1 MRMIYAVDGVP
12 FPRRPDAPIQVTD
25 SQVVTNA
32 QRTVGPG
39 ASATKE
45 LLAEKLSITAKWS
58 QLTNAEFRRLKAMRA
73 GKNFFRLRYYDEGTG
88 TIREGQFYSGDLTY
102 TVKLVDRVTQ
112 IPILYQDISWPFIER

>member
-1 MRMIYAVDGVP
+1 MVYAVDGVA
-12 FPRRPDAPIQVTD
+12 FPVQPDAYMSMSSD
-25 SQVVTNA
+25 QVVTGA

-39 ASATKE
+39 AYMTKE

-58 QLTNAEFRRLKAMRA
+58 VMTTAEFRKLKAMRA

-102 TVKLVDRVTQ
+102 TVKLADRVTQ